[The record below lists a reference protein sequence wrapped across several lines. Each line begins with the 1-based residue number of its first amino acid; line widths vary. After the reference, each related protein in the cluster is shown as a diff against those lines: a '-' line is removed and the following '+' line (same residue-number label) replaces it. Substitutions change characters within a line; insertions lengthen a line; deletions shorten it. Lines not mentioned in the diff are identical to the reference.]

1 MMVIAAVS
9 IFVAGFR
16 AATNEKSAADINI
29 FKKNVNK
36 IYAELFFVSKN
47 YF

>member
-1 MMVIAAVS
+1 MMVITVAS
-9 IFVAGFR
+9 IFVAGFCG
-16 AATNEKSAADINI
+16 ATNEKSAADINI